1 METVGNLDSVNE
13 LDIAVIGMSGRFP
26 GAKNIEQFWENL
38 KNGVESITNF
48 SERELENSD
57 VDPALLRDPN
67 YVKAAPML
75 EDIESFDASFF
86 GYNPREAEQMDPQS
100 RIFLECVWEALEN
113 AGYNPKNY
121 DGSIGLYAGQSL
133 STYMLRNAYP
143 KFDFRNSILTA
154 NNLQNLI
161 LNEREFLPTRVSYK
175 LNLKGPSINVQ
186 TACSSSLVSIHLAR
200 QSLLVGECDIA
211 IAGGISIYL
220 PQKTGYLYEEG
231 MILSPDGHC
240 RTFDAKAKGTL
251 FGGGVGVVVLKPLVN
266 ALADGDRIDAVIK
279 GSAINN
285 DGALKVGFTAPSVG
299 GQAEVVAEALANADI
314 EAETIGYVEAH
325 GTATPQGDPIEVAG
339 LTQAFS
345 HHTQKKGF
353 CAIGSVKT
361 NIGHLDVAA
370 GVTSFIKTVL
380 MLKHKSLVPSLHFD
394 QPNPEIDFANS
405 PFYVNTKLQAWE
417 INGTPRRAGVSAFG
431 IGGTNAHMILEEPPV
446 LESIQ
451 PEIERPLQ
459 VLSLSA
465 KSQKALRELA
475 GRYETHLKSNPS
487 QSLVDICFTANLGRE
502 HFNHRL
508 ALIGNSKTQI
518 CEQIAAFAAG
528 YEPDGVLTGQQGK
541 SKPKIAFLFAGQ
553 GSQYIGM
560 GRELYETQPTFRD
573 VLDRCDELLR
583 PYMDRSLLSVLYPE
597 DGETSPINETAYTQP
612 ALFAMGYA
620 LTELWRSWGIEP
632 DIVTGHS
639 LGEYVAA
646 CVAGVLSLEDA
657 LKLVARRGQLMQS
670 LPPGGEMVAVFADEE
685 CVGEAIAPYRA
696 SVAIAAL
703 NGPTETVISGTPD
716 AVRAVLETLEPEGLQ
731 TRRLTVSHAFHSPL
745 MEPILD
751 AFEQIAAEVTYSAPQ
766 IGTISNIT
774 GQLAN
779 ASEIATPGYWR
790 RHLRETVRFSDAIA
804 ALAEQ
809 DVNLCIEIGAHPKL
823 SVMGRRCN
831 PVGVDAWL
839 PSLRKGRSDWQQLLT
854 SLGTLYTYGA
864 DIDWAGFDRDY
875 PRYRLPLPTYPFQRQ
890 RYWID
895 AVPATPGSQRNY
907 RRNEL
912 DDVRKLP
919 RIACTLP
926 EKEAMAVTKKQSF
939 RNRVLAVPPAKRF
952 SLLRSYLCQQLVKI
966 TGVSVSNLDVQEPL
980 RNIGF
985 DSLMV
990 VELKNQISA
999 DLRINLP
1006 VQELIAG
1013 ASVVQLAD
1021 KLNQKLTADSLES
1034 PMLQGPVI
1042 PNAPAKLAPV
1052 TDDRQQ
1058 LTPSPDW
1065 TPVKVMGSQ
1074 NTTWIALDRSNPQTK
1089 VRLFCFPYAGAGASI
1104 FRSWQNHLPPE
1115 IEVVS
1120 VQLPG
1125 REERI
1130 GEQPFTELASLVE
1143 TLAKV
1148 LLPAL
1153 DKPFAFYGHSF
1164 GGLLGFELARYLRT
1178 RHGKNPIHL
1187 FVGACTA
1194 PQLPNPFQFLDSS
1207 SDSALIELLHE
1218 FGTPAELLEN
1228 TELMEALLPTIKAD
1242 FLAFN
1247 GYTYWQ
1253 EVPLDCP
1260 ITAFGGLKDTKVNP
1274 EAIAPWYEQADSPF
1288 NLQIVPG
1295 KHLFLES
1302 DRELLLQT
1310 ISYHLMQSRLP
1321 KQNQPSTLLVQP
1333 QSIDR

>member
-1 METVGNLDSVNE
+1 MKKVDNLDGVNE
-13 LDIAVIGMSGRFP
+13 LDIAIIGMSGHFP
-26 GAKNIEQFWENL
+26 GAKNLDEFWQVLQDGE
-38 KNGVESITNF
+38 ETITFF
-48 SERELENSD
+48 SDEELEKAG
-57 VDPALLRDPN
+57 VDPATLQNPN

-75 EDIESFDASFF
+75 SDVDLFDASFF
-86 GYNPREAEQMDPQS
+86 DYTPKEAEITDPQN
-100 RIFLECVWEALEN
+100 RLFMECAWEALET
-113 AGYNPKNY
+113 AGYNPKTY
-121 DGSIGLYAGQSL
+121 DGSIGVYANKTLSMYLLKNLYHSLDISGNMVTSGNLKTIIANERDFL
-133 STYMLRNAYP
+133 ST
-143 KFDFRNSILTA
+143 T
-154 NNLQNLI
+154 
-161 LNEREFLPTRVSYK
+161 VSYK
-175 LNLKGPSINVQ
+175 LNLRGPSFNVP
-186 TACSSSLVSIHLAR
+186 TACSSSLVAIHLAC
-200 QSLLVGECDIA
+200 QSLLMGECDIA
-211 IAGGISIYL
+211 LAGAASVFL
-220 PQKTGYLYEEG
+220 PQKAGYVYEEG
-231 MILSPDGHC
+231 MMLSPDGHC
-240 RTFDAKAKGTL
+240 RTFDARAEGTI
-251 FGGGVGVVVLKPLVN
+251 FGSGLGIVVLKPLAN
-266 ALADGDRIDAVIK
+266 ALADGDCIHAVIK

-285 DGALKVGFTAPSVG
+285 DGSAKAGYMAPSVS
-299 GQAEVVAEALANADI
+299 GQAAMVAEAISNAGI
-314 EAETIGYVEAH
+314 EAETISYIEAH
-325 GTATPQGDPIEVAG
+325 GTGTSMGDPIEVAG
-339 LTQAFS
+339 LTRAFS
-345 HHTQKKGF
+345 QYTQKKGF
-353 CAIGSVKT
+353 CALGSVKP
-361 NIGHLDVAA
+361 NIGHMDAA
-370 GVTSFIKTVL
+370 SGVTSLIKVVL
-380 MLKHKSLVPSLHFD
+380 MLKHKLLVPTINFE

-405 PFYVNTKLQAWE
+405 PFYVNTKLQTWQT
-417 INGTPRRAGVSAFG
+417 NGIPRRAGVSAFG
-431 IGGTNAHMILEEPPV
+431 IGGTNAHIILEEAPV
-446 LESIQ
+446 LEPVK
-451 PEIERPLQ
+451 PEIDRQLHI
-459 VLSLSA
+459 LSLSA

-475 GRYETHLKSNPS
+475 GRYETHLTSNPL
-487 QSLVDICFTANLGRE
+487 QSLADICFTANVGRG
-502 HFNHRL
+502 HFNNRL

-518 CEQIAAFAAG
+518 CEQITAFAAG

-560 GRELYETQPTFRD
+560 GRELYETQPTFRE

-583 PYMDRSLLSVLYPE
+583 PHTDRSLLSVLYPE

-612 ALFAMGYA
+612 ALFAIGYA
-620 LTELWRSWGIEP
+620 LAQLWRSWGIEP
-632 DIVTGHS
+632 DVVTGHS

-646 CVAGVLSLEDA
+646 CVAGVFSLEDA

-703 NGPTETVISGTPD
+703 NGPTETVISGTRD
-716 AVRAVLETLEPEGLQ
+716 AVRAVLEVLEPEGLQ

-751 AFEQIAAEVTYSAPQ
+751 AFEQIAAEVTYSPPQ
-766 IGTISNIT
+766 IGIISNIA
-774 GQLAN
+774 GQLVN

-790 RHLRETVRFSDAIA
+790 RHLRETVRFSEAIA
-804 ALAEQ
+804 TLARQ
-809 DVNLCIEIGAHPKL
+809 QIDLCIEIGAHPKL

-831 PVGVDAWL
+831 PAGVDVWL
-839 PSLRKGRSDWQQLLT
+839 PSLRKGRSDWQQLLA
-854 SLGTLYTYGA
+854 SLGTLYTCGA

-895 AVPATPGSQRNY
+895 AVPSIPRSQRNY
-907 RRNEL
+907 RL
-912 DDVRKLP
+912 QGLHDAQQLP
-919 RIACTLP
+919 QTASTLP
-926 EKEAMAVTKKQSF
+926 EKEAMVVSKKQSF
-939 RNRVLAVPPAKRF
+939 RNMVLAVPPAKRF

-1021 KLNQKLTADSLES
+1021 KLNQKLTADTLES
-1034 PMLQGPVI
+1034 AMLQEPAI
-1042 PNAPAKLAPV
+1042 PNPSA
-1052 TDDRQQ
+1052 
-1058 LTPSPDW
+1058 TPSSDW

-1089 VRLFCFPYAGAGASI
+1089 MRLFCFPHAGSGASI
-1104 FRSWQNHLPPE
+1104 FRSWQNQLPLE

-1130 GEQPFTELASLVE
+1130 GERPFTELASLVE

-1178 RHGKNPIHL
+1178 RHGKSPVHL

-1242 FLAFN
+1242 FLALN

-1253 EVPLDCP
+1253 DVPLDCP
-1260 ITAFGGLKDTKVNP
+1260 ITAFGGLNDTKVSP
-1274 EAIAPWYEQADSPF
+1274 EAIAAWYQQTKSNF
-1288 NLQIVPG
+1288 NLKMFPG

-1302 DRELLLQT
+1302 ERGLLLQT
-1310 ISYHLMQSRLP
+1310 ISQELM
-1321 KQNQPSTLLVQP
+1321 LLALQEH
-1333 QSIDR
+1333 SIDINSSSLIY